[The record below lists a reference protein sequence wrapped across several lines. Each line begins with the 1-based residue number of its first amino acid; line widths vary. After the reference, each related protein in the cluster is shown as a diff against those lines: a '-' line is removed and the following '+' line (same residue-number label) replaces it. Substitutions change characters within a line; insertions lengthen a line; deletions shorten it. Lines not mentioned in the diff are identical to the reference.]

1 MPQPSPARTSYHHG
15 NLRSALVDVGLELT
29 RTGGTSALAL
39 RDVARH
45 AGVSASAT
53 YRHFAD
59 RESLLAAVA
68 GRIQDLMAEQMRLD
82 ATRRTPRERLR
93 AVGLGYIAFA
103 LQEPGWFDVAFSD
116 LTAVPGTGGVPR
128 PLAAL
133 VDALDGLVA
142 EGSLSEAD
150 RAGAEW
156 PCWSAVHGFA
166 LLALRGPLRA
176 LPRDDVRTAAE
187 RTVEAIIAGLLA
199 EEGSLRLS
207 AIRSLVPGSP
217 SSGEP
222 GMV

>member
-1 MPQPSPARTSYHHG
+1 MPQPSPARTTYHHG

-29 RTGGTSALAL
+29 RTGGASALVL

-45 AGVSASAT
+45 AGVSPSAT

-68 GRIQDLMAEQMRLD
+68 TRIQDRMAEQMQPD
-82 ATRRTPRERLR
+82 AAPRTARERLR
-93 AVGLGYIAFA
+93 AVGLGYIGFA
-103 LQEPGWFDVAFSD
+103 LEEPGWFDVAFSD
-116 LTAVPGTGGVPR
+116 LTAVPGTGRVPA

-133 VDALDGLVA
+133 VDALDALVV

-156 PCWSAVHGFA
+156 PCWAAVHGFA

-176 LPRDDVRTAAE
+176 LPPDDVRSAAG
-187 RTVEAIIAGLLA
+187 RTVDAIIAGLLA
-199 EEGSLRLS
+199 D
-207 AIRSLVPGSP
+207 
-217 SSGEP
+217 
-222 GMV
+222 